1 MTLDF
6 GFNVASDT
14 DPSVLHGDT
23 LGTGLNPTTF
33 GLDQT
38 PFGRASAGYL
48 DHIQEGSL
56 WENRPS
62 ESTVMHLETLEK
74 GAYPVVTHASS
85 SGFVFCVAFGN
96 LFSTLFKYT
105 IYI

>member
-1 MTLDF
+1 MSNWGCGCFFPVVTLDF
-6 GFNVASDT
+6 GFNVASDI

-23 LGTGLNPTTF
+23 LGSSLNPTTF

-48 DHIQEGSL
+48 VHIQEGSL

-62 ESTVMHLETLEK
+62 ESTVMHLGL
-74 GAYPVVTHASS
+74 
-85 SGFVFCVAFGN
+85 
-96 LFSTLFKYT
+96 
-105 IYI
+105 